1 MNKGLKELRIKNG
14 FTQKEIASFLNMP
27 YRTYQ
32 NYEEGVTSIP
42 DWIYLLIKFKLDSLS
57 KYSPTKGIYK
67 VKQIKFLVRDTMK
80 KYKVKRAYLYGE
92 YITKQVNESSP
103 IQILIKSSLDDYGS
117 GLVKEDL
124 EKIFSKSVQVLDMK
138 DFDTKSE
145 FTQYILKKGIL
156 IYRSY

>member
-1 MNKGLKELRIKNG
+1 MNKTLKELRIKNG
-14 FTQKEIASFLNMP
+14 FTQKEMASFLCMP

-32 NYEEGVTSIP
+32 NYEEGITTISEWV
-42 DWIYLLIKFKLDSLS
+42 YLLIKFKLDSLE
-57 KYSPTKGIYK
+57 KYSPTKGVYK
-67 VKQIKFLVRDTMK
+67 INQIKFLVKDTFK
-80 KYKVKRAYLYGE
+80 KYKIKRAYLYGD
-92 YITKQVNESSP
+92 YISKEVNETSP
-103 IQILIKSSLDDYGS
+103 IQILIKSSLNDYGS

-124 EKIFSKSVQVLDMK
+124 EQIFSKSVQVLDMK